1 MKTLHAPWGDKN
13 PSAPEN
19 FYDINEET
27 IDHVEYEDEDQY
39 EQEIKESIE
48 EKEIVNIKETI
59 SNDPYAEIL
68 KEL

>member
-1 MKTLHAPWGDKN
+1 MKTLQAPWGDKN

-27 IDHVEYEDEDQY
+27 IEEVIE
-39 EQEIKESIE
+39 ESVIEETIE
-48 EKEIVNIKETI
+48 EKEIIKEEV